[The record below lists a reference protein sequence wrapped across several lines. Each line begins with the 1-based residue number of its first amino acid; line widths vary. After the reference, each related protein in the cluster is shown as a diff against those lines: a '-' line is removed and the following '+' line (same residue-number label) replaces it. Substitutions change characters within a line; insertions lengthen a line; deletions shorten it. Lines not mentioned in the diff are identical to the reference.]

1 MENSIWIDLGHIGH
15 KSNSLKELFRNTHLV
30 ELPIDTDVETQK
42 QLSNENTWVVF
53 IDYTIGGSG
62 LVGVKVLTNAF
73 NTELQFFKTLA
84 NKLINEYVE
93 INKSLDF
100 KQDF

>member
-15 KSNSLKELFRNTHLV
+15 KASSLKELFRSTHLV

-62 LVGVKVLTNAF
+62 SIGVKVLTNAF
-73 NTELQFFKTLA
+73 NTELQFYKTLA

-93 INKSLDF
+93 INQSLDF
-100 KQDF
+100 KQNF